1 MIGLLLPVLT
11 GVCVFMG
18 STLLG
23 AELMRRGLIPMEF
36 RRGIALASLAIGAL
50 LSGAVCGGGGKRAV
64 FVGAALLVLYL
75 IGAGTASEGAFRSG
89 EVLIGAAVCL
99 LTPLAGSCI
108 FHKRRA
114 GYTKR
119 NQQKRLRR

>member
-1 MIGLLLPVLT
+1 MKQSIRRRTVIGLLLPVLT

-50 LSGAVCGGGGKRAV
+50 LSGAVCGGGGKR
-64 FVGAALLVLYL
+64 GA
-75 IGAGTASEGAFRSG
+75 SG
-89 EVLIGAAVCL
+89 CAAAPGCCA
-99 LTPLAGSCI
+99 P
-108 FHKRRA
+108 RWRD
-114 GYTKR
+114 
-119 NQQKRLRR
+119 